1 MILSFLFSAGL
12 CASAPAPEDTVSFR
26 TLFYNDQKIYSVNE
40 VLQFM
45 NGPDTVLISDADV
58 TKDELSLHFYSCM
71 GGHPEQIII
80 RNAQDEKLCE
90 TPPWKKGEKQ
100 YLSLKLPVRS
110 FLSAPPQKVQF
121 VKLSCY
127 VEIWNGSAYT
137 ETEKTLCILRFEP

>member
-1 MILSFLFSAGL
+1 MILSLLFSAGL

-45 NGPDTVLISDADV
+45 NGPDTVLIRNADV
-58 TKDELSLHFYSCM
+58 AKDELSLNFYSCM

-80 RNAQDEKLCE
+80 RNAQDEKVSE

-100 YLSLKLPVRS
+100 YLPLELPVRS
-110 FLSAPPQKVQF
+110 FLSASDKVQF
-121 VKLSCY
+121 VKLCCY
-127 VEIWNGSAYT
+127 VEIWDGSAYT
-137 ETEKTLCILRFEP
+137 ETERTLCILRFEP